1 MPYLRCNDTLRQSS
15 TDVPIRKPLVT
26 IGRMPGNDVVL
37 DDQAVG
43 ATHANLL
50 RSGDGTTINAV
61 DAKAEIYVNG
71 KRVRTAAVVS
81 GDKILIGRFELEMHD
96 GAPPTQSPSIES
108 STESLQRLV
117 EFASQLMREESPER
131 LFKQLLESVVSLTGA
146 EKGFVIVLRDGERQ
160 VAAAHNVVDDQS
172 DLSRVSDTIIDQLQ
186 HQASM

>member
-61 DAKAEIYVNG
+61 DARRLKSTSMGNG
-71 KRVRTAAVVS
+71 
-81 GDKILIGRFELEMHD
+81 F
-96 GAPPTQSPSIES
+96 AP
-108 STESLQRLV
+108 R
-117 EFASQLMREESPER
+117 RW
-131 LFKQLLESVVSLTGA
+131 
-146 EKGFVIVLRDGERQ
+146 
-160 VAAAHNVVDDQS
+160 
-172 DLSRVSDTIIDQLQ
+172 
-186 HQASM
+186 